1 MKERKKVNID
11 KYFFFKMEELNIII
25 KHKHGLHARPASEIV
40 KMLTNYSANVCFKHK
55 DKIADGKSI
64 LQLLLL
70 GAAENAKI
78 TITSSGIDANKA
90 ITSLKNYFNN
100 YNK

>member
-1 MKERKKVNID
+1 MKE
-11 KYFFFKMEELNIII
+11 LNVII

-40 KMLTNYSANVCFKHK
+40 KMLANYSADVYFKHK
-55 DKIADGKSI
+55 DKIADGKSV

-70 GAAENAKI
+70 GATENAKI